1 MFSHIPPYAGD
12 PVLSLNEEFQT
23 DTRSPKVN
31 LSIGVYFD
39 DTGKLPTIRAVRKVE
54 STLQASIAPHPYLP
68 MAGHAQYREVAQ
80 KVVFGADLKD
90 RLRDRLTT
98 IQTLGGSGA
107 LKVGADFLK
116 HYFPQ
121 SHVWASDPTWD
132 NHKVLF
138 EGAGFAVNHYPYYD
152 PQSGGV
158 RFTEMLE
165 TLDRLPAQSIVLLHA
180 CCHNPTGVDLS
191 GDQWAEL
198 APIFLRRNLIA
209 FVDMAYQGFGS
220 GIDEDAAGVR
230 LLAEAGVP
238 LLVAS
243 SFSKNFSLYGER
255 CGALSVAC
263 ASAAEAERVLG
274 QLNAKVRANYSNPP
288 TYGATL
294 ISRVLSDEALTAEWT
309 DELHG
314 MRTRMLSMRSALHA
328 RLDGKV
334 DDSLRARYI
343 NQRGM
348 FTYTGLNKTQVDR
361 LKNEFAIYL
370 VNSGR
375 MCVAGLSESNVD
387 YVASSIAVVAAA
399 DTNNRA

>member
-1 MFSHIPPYAGD
+1 MFNHIPPYAGD

-23 DTRSPKVN
+23 DPRPSKVN

-39 DTGKLPTIRAVRKVE
+39 DTGKLPVMRAIKKAE
-54 STLQASIAPHPYLP
+54 SILQEHIVPHPYLP
-68 MAGHAQYREVAQ
+68 MSGHTRYREAAQ
-80 KVVFGADLKD
+80 QVVFGADLQGSF
-90 RLRDRLTT
+90 RDRLTT

-107 LKVGADFLK
+107 LKVGADFLRL
-116 HYFPQ
+116 YFPQ
-121 SHVWASDPTWD
+121 SQVWASDPTWD
-132 NHKVLF
+132 NHKVLL

-152 PQSGGV
+152 QESGGV

-165 TLDRLPAQSIVLLHA
+165 TLDNLPAQSIVLLHA

-198 APIFLRRNLIA
+198 APLFLKRNLIA

-230 LLAEAGVP
+230 LLAETGVS

-255 CGALSVAC
+255 CGALSVVC
-263 ASAAEAERVLG
+263 ASATEAERVLG

-294 ISRVLSDEALTAEWT
+294 ISSVLSDETLTAEWT

-314 MRTRMLSMRSALHA
+314 MRTRMLGMRSALHA
-328 RLDGKV
+328 RLAGNV

-343 NQRGM
+343 NQHGM
-348 FTYTGLNKTQVDR
+348 FTYTGLNKTQVER

-375 MCVAGLSESNVD
+375 MCVAGLSERNLD
-387 YVASSIAVVAAA
+387 YVASSIAVVAAETRNQA
-399 DTNNRA
+399 